1 MVTLLIPGAI
11 GTTPWFIGLMWVYQP
26 FRDLIARNHTETA
39 LCLLLVMLLVGIVI
53 EDLGIHIESWFDQF
67 AERSSNGEH
76 MRNWYDY
83 LRTAYV
89 ADPVGRRYIRTVVLR
104 LKFEFGVSLATTLAA
119 VGILW
124 LIWLGV
130 SCRLLLPFLAISVVF
145 AGFELFEAYTTHKL
159 LAATRKEMLK
169 EIKIVSD
176 KKLANDKQTT
186 RAPGAI
192 EDTTP
197 A

>member
-1 MVTLLIPGAI
+1 
-11 GTTPWFIGLMWVYQP
+11 MWVYQP